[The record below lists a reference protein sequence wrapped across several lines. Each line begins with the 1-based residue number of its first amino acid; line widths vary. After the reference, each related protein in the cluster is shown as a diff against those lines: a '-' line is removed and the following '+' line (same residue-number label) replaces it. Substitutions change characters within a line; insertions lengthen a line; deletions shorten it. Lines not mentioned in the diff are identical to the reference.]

1 MSRAELPRKLPA
13 VMTAWSSLKL
23 EDKLRGQGGSLRS
36 FREAK
41 TLVEVADDLLL
52 GQRLPC
58 LMKVLGR
65 LKALTETSTGRSWE
79 VAQHHELVE
88 TENAGMLTRRGRE
101 NAAKSIRA
109 QQKLA
114 VGGRGAPMGGAGAAR
129 S

>member
-1 MSRAELPRKLPA
+1 M
-13 VMTAWSSLKL
+13 
-23 EDKLRGQGGSLRS
+23 
-36 FREAK
+36 
-41 TLVEVADDLLL
+41 
-52 GQRLPC
+52 
-58 LMKVLGR
+58 LGR